1 MAAQRQMMIGST
13 RRRSDVTIIGGG
25 AMGLATAYF
34 LAIHP
39 KPCSLTVVERDPTYS
54 LASTPRASGGIRR
67 QFALDENI
75 LLSNFSIPFFDDFET
90 LMAVD
95 GEQPSINLRKNGYLF
110 IVPPEHMKT
119 LERNCARQK
128 ALGANVELL
137 DRRSLKEF
145 YPSMNVED
153 LAGGVRSPD
162 DGWMDPH
169 SALMG
174 LRKKV
179 KSLGVEIAT
188 DEVVGIACEDR
199 IARSVELKSGA
210 SIRTDYVVNAAGA
223 WAAEVSKLVGMTVPI
238 TPLRRYEHYFEAA
251 EPIEPLPYLKDV
263 HRLAFRPEGK
273 GYSGGVPTLDEPR
286 GFNFEVD
293 HNYFDNVVWPALAHR
308 FPQFERTK
316 CRNTLPGL
324 YDQNDF
330 DGNPI
335 IGPWKGG
342 CENFLMNAGY
352 SGHGLMHS
360 PGAGRGVA
368 ELILDG
374 SYQTID
380 LTRFGWKRVAENRPY
395 PEAGII

>member
-1 MAAQRQMMIGST
+1 MTASSSEIS
-13 RRRSDVTIIGGG
+13 SDVTIIGGG
-25 AMGLATAYF
+25 AIGLATAYF

-39 KPCSLTVVERDPTYS
+39 KPCTITVVERDPTYAQ
-54 LASTPRASGGIRR
+54 ASTPRASGGIRR

-75 LLSNFSIPFFDDFET
+75 HLSNFSIPFFDTFEAT
-90 LMAVD
+90 MEVD
-95 GEQPSINLRKNGYLF
+95 GERPAINLKKNGYLF
-110 IVPPEHMKT
+110 IVPPQSMAN
-119 LERNCARQK
+119 LERNYARQK
-128 ALGANVELL
+128 ALGAPVELH
-137 DRRSLKEF
+137 DRESLKDL

-153 LAGGVRSPD
+153 LGGGVRSPD
-162 DGWMDPH
+162 DGWMDPY
-169 SALMG
+169 SVLMG

-179 KSLGVEIAT
+179 KALGVKILA
-188 DEVVGIACEDR
+188 DEVVAIAADGKLVREVALASGTR
-199 IARSVELKSGA
+199 IRA
-210 SIRTDYVVNAAGA
+210 DYVVNAAGA
-223 WAAEVSKLVGMTVPI
+223 WAGEICKLIGMNAPI

-286 GFNFEVD
+286 GFNFEAD
-293 HNYFDNVVWPALAHR
+293 HSYFEEVVWPALAHR

-316 CRNTLPGL
+316 CKATLPGL

-335 IGPWKGG
+335 IGPWSGG

-360 PGAGRGVA
+360 PGAGRGIA

-380 LTRFGWKRVAENRPY
+380 LTRLGWDRIARNQPY
-395 PEAGII
+395 PETGII